1 MGLIPE
7 EESDQEMKEKKES
20 SEGQPGVRKTALTES
35 YGVPWFDGLVEGT
48 RLGNMRTSRGV
59 QASSDGRVKV
69 EWEVTEW
76 DGDEQDDI
84 DMRNASGTVPP
95 GKRKRGESTAAQDDA
110 R

>member
-7 EESDQEMKEKKES
+7 EESEQEEKDKKELS
-20 SEGQPGVRKTALTES
+20 GEQVDRKRTALTES
-35 YGVPWFDGLVEGT
+35 YGVPWFDSLVEGT

-76 DGDEQDDI
+76 NGDEQEDT
-84 DMRNASGTVPP
+84 DMDNASGSATP
-95 GKRKRGESTAAQDDA
+95 GKRKRDEAAAAKDVA
-110 R
+110 